1 MNELI
6 KIINNNL
13 KVIVAFIFGILITS
27 TIGVVA
33 YTINAKDVSFT
44 PSNKNWKVTNVKEAL
59 DDINSKDLNKRICT
73 LIEGNP
79 LEIGSKYECNPN
91 GDKTTKYNFF
101 ILKVDN
107 DTVKLIMERNIS
119 DFVGS
124 SKTMNWQSAMNF
136 FRNGPGKNLNWI
148 VNVELPRAQD
158 IADAV
163 GNTGWNLAD
172 KDYNGWFC
180 LATRQQDYPNS
191 SPWCGNQS
199 EKNFLYDYTKGCSGW
214 GCNNSLDSNYAYGYW
229 TGDPINKLL
238 DNTARA
244 WGVSHGGDLG
254 TDVVSS
260 SVYYSVR
267 PVITISKSNIK

>member
-1 MNELI
+1 MNKLI

-59 DDINSKDLNKRICT
+59 DDINSKGLNKRICT

-79 LEIGSKYECNPN
+79 LEIGSKYECNPS

-136 FRNGPGKNLNWI
+136 FRNGPGKSLNWI

-180 LATRQQDYPNS
+180 LATRQQDYS
-191 SPWCGNQS
+191 SPPFCGNQS
-199 EKNFLYDYTKGCSGW
+199 TKNFLYDYTKECSGQGCS
-214 GCNNSLDSNYAYGYW
+214 NSLDSSYAQGYW
-229 TGDPINKLL
+229 TGDVVNRLL
-238 DNTARA
+238 DKTTRV
-244 WGVSHGGDLG
+244 WLVGGEGILG
-254 TDVVSS
+254 SNDVSS
-260 SVYYSVR
+260 STHSGVR
-267 PVITISKSNIK
+267 PVITISKSNLRN